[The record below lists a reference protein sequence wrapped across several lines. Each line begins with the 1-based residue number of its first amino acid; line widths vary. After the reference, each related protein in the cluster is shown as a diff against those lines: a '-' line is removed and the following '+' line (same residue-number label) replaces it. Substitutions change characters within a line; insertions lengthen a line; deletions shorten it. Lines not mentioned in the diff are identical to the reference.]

1 MPYRFALAPVLRVR
15 ELAAERVEQTLA
27 RITAEIER
35 LRAALEQNARDLLE
49 TGRARQQA
57 LASAALPAMHLHASY
72 ARAAE
77 HRARE
82 AALRKQLQAFEQL
95 RVQQVARYQEAYR
108 SREVLV
114 SLQAEQ
120 RSAWNAGEAKREAKA
135 ADEAFLGRYA
145 RALREAR
152 S

>member
-1 MPYRFALAPVLRVR
+1 MAYRFALAPVLRVR
-15 ELAAERVEQTLA
+15 ELAAEREEQTLA
-27 RITAEIER
+27 RISTEIER
-35 LRAALEQNARDLLE
+35 LRIAIEQNGRDLLE

-72 ARAAE
+72 ANAQE
-77 HRARE
+77 QRARDG
-82 AALRKQLQAFEQL
+82 ALRKQLAAFEQL
-95 RVQQVARYQEAYR
+95 RVQQIARYQEAYR

-120 RSAWNAGEAKREAKA
+120 RSAWSASEAKREAKA

-145 RALREAR
+145 RALKGTEG
-152 S
+152 